1 VVSEC
6 VVAQEARAVAV
17 AEARAAGSTLD
28 PVATANPRQVIG
40 VPDGRLEG
48 FLTKEP
54 VAYGSSEQ
62 PEIVGPHPPQLVVVD
77 LDPPIAP

>member
-48 FLTKEP
+48 FLTI
-54 VAYGSSEQ
+54 VCDAGASEQ